1 MAGFVDS
8 TVQDIDTRVK
18 ELRGEIDRLEAAR
31 EALLGAGRRG
41 EARRTRGTAVQRRR
55 GDRAPS
61 RRRGGRRGGNTRAAQ
76 TLELIRERPGITIPE
91 IAASMGIEPNYLYRV
106 TARLEADGEIRR
118 DGQSWHPAK

>member
-8 TVQDIDTRVK
+8 TVQDIDSRVQ

-31 EALLGAGRRG
+31 AALLGAGRRG
-41 EARRTRGTAVQRRR
+41 EGRRTRRTGVQRRR
-55 GDRAPS
+55 GDGAPS
-61 RRRGGRRGGNTRAAQ
+61 RQRGGRRGGNTRATQ
-76 TLELIRERPGITIPE
+76 TLELIRQRPGIAIPE